1 MDIPINPRDMVDLN
15 IYNFIG
21 LTVNIDGTDNAKRLK
36 RAPLLEVSA
45 AAWEVSKF
53 ESLPWI
59 DMAAR
64 AKLKAETG
72 LSEQKTIFG

>member
-1 MDIPINPRDMVDLN
+1 MVPQRQSHPDDIPFGIGQDLIMDIPINPRDMVDLN

-45 AAWEVSKF
+45 AA
-53 ESLPWI
+53 
-59 DMAAR
+59 
-64 AKLKAETG
+64 
-72 LSEQKTIFG
+72 